1 MTRKTRETMP
11 RKQHARLMRAVRT
24 GATLTA
30 ITIASAALLQAQF
43 RSSDWVTSGF
53 DAQRTAWVRTDNR
66 LNKAAVTKGEF
77 KFLWQTKFDNEAR
90 QLNSL
95 TEPVLQDLLIGY
107 RGFKALA
114 FIGGSND
121 KLFAIDTD
129 LNKPYWTVTLNY
141 AAATGGQPPSS
152 WECPGGLMAAAS
164 RRVPLTQPPFNPA
177 GGPGVGRGGRAASAV
192 GEPGK
197 GAAVLATMK
206 PPTPPPPP
214 AAPPAGAKP
223 TPSPTAPTPPPTPA
237 APPRTGDAAA
247 PASRPSSLTAPV
259 PFGGVDPIVA
269 VGTDGWLRTLRVS
282 DGAEIRPA
290 VPFLPASTKPSSL
303 LFVDGVV
310 YTTTTNGCG
319 ATPNA
324 VWSIDLTAPATDTNP
339 NPERKVS
346 SWQTGGADIAGT
358 RGLALGTDGT
368 IYVALGS
375 APALKPGDPGP
386 ASGANHANTV
396 VALDRQTLKVKD
408 WFTAGVPFVTSPV
421 VIRHNDKDLIAAAS
435 SDGKVYLLDSASLGG
450 SDHKTPLAVG
460 AAGVGGTNGA
470 GASAAAGAGASA
482 SSALAAWDDGTAK
495 WIAAPIGN
503 HIVTFKIA
511 GEGGKMALTQGWQSP
526 SLVSPMAPIVVNGMV
541 MAVSSGEYRGGDA
554 TLTAAARAKQSQ
566 PAVLYVL
573 DGATGKEMWNSGKT
587 ITSFARGGLSAGGGQ
602 VYLVTYDH
610 QLYAFGIPMEH

>member
-1 MTRKTRETMP
+1 MTRTTRNSMTRKKP
-11 RKQHARLMRAVRT
+11 AGLMRAART
-24 GATLTA
+24 AATLTA
-30 ITIASAALLQAQF
+30 ITAASAALLQAQF

-77 KFLWQTKFDNEAR
+77 KFLWQQRFDNETR

-129 LNKPYWTVTLNY
+129 LNRPYWTVNLNY
-141 AAATGGQPPSS
+141 TAATGGQPPSS
-152 WECPGGLMAAAS
+152 WECPGGLIAAAS

-197 GAAVLATMK
+197 GAAVLSTMK
-206 PPTPPPPP
+206 PQAPPTPPPP
-214 AAPPAGAKP
+214 PPAGAKP
-223 TPSPTAPTPPPTPA
+223 TPSPTAPTPPPTPPP
-237 APPRTGDAAA
+237 PPRTGDAAA
-247 PASRPSSLTAPV
+247 PTARPSSLTAPV
-259 PFGGVDPIVA
+259 PFGGVDPLVA

-324 VWSIDLTAPATDTNP
+324 VWSIDLTAPANENGS

-346 SWQTGGADIAGT
+346 SWQTGGPDIAGT
-358 RGLALGTDGT
+358 RGIALGTDGT
-368 IYVALGS
+368 IYVAT
-375 APALKPGDPGP
+375 AKGDGT
-386 ASGANHANTV
+386 HANAV
-396 VALDRQTLKVKD
+396 IALDRQGLKVKD
-408 WFTAGVPFVTSPV
+408 WFTAGAPFVTSPV

-450 SDHKTPLAVG
+450 SDHKTPLAAASAG
-460 AAGVGGTNGA
+460 AGGTNGA
-470 GASAAAGAGASA
+470 GAAAAAGATN
-482 SSALAAWDDGTAK
+482 SALAAWDDGKAK
-495 WIAAPIGN
+495 WIAAPLGN
-503 HIVTFKIA
+503 HIVTFKVA
-511 GEGGKMALTQGWQSP
+511 DEGGKPALSQGWQSRD
-526 SLVSPMAPIVVNGMV
+526 LVSPLAPIVVNGMV

-554 TLTAAARAKQSQ
+554 TLAADARAKQSQ

-587 ITSFARGGLSAGGGQ
+587 ITSFARAGLSAGGGQ
-602 VYLVTYDH
+602 VYLVTYDN

>member
-1 MTRKTRETMP
+1 MTRTTRKSMTQ
-11 RKQHARLMRAVRT
+11 RKHAGLMRAVRT

-30 ITIASAALLQAQF
+30 ITVASAALLQAQF

-77 KFLWQTKFDNEAR
+77 KFLWQQKFDNDTR

-114 FIGGSND
+114 FVGGSND

-129 LNKPYWTVTLNY
+129 LNRPYWTVNFNY
-141 AAATGGQPPSS
+141 AVATGGQPASS
-152 WECPGGLMAAAS
+152 WECPGGLVAAAS

-177 GGPGVGRGGRAASAV
+177 GGPGVGRGGRAASSV

-206 PPTPPPPP
+206 PPTPPTPPP
-214 AAPPAGAKP
+214 APPPGAKP
-223 TPSPTAPTPPPTPA
+223 TTSPTAPTPPPTPP

-247 PASRPSSLTAPV
+247 PASRPSSLTGPV
-259 PFGGVDPIVA
+259 PFGGVDPLVA
-269 VGTDGWLRTLRVS
+269 VGTDGLLRTLRVS

-290 VPFLPASTKPSSL
+290 VPFLPPSTKPSSL

-310 YTTTTNGCG
+310 YTTTTSGCG

-324 VWSIDLTAPATDTNP
+324 VWAIDLTAPVTDSNP
-339 NPERKVS
+339 NPDRKVS

-358 RGLALGTDGT
+358 RGIALGTDGT

-375 APALKPGDPGP
+375 APPAGPGQAAAKD
-386 ASGANHANTV
+386 ANHANAV
-396 VALDRQTLKVKD
+396 VALDRQSLKVKD
-408 WFTAGVPFVTSPV
+408 WFTAGAPFVTSPV

-435 SDGKVYLLDSASLGG
+435 SDGKIYVLDSASLGG
-450 SDHKTPLAVG
+450 SDHKSPLAS
-460 AAGVGGTNGA
+460 ASASAGGTNGA
-470 GASAAAGAGASA
+470 GAASAAGKETAST
-482 SSALAAWDDGTAK
+482 ALAAWDDGKAK

-503 HIVTFKIA
+503 HIVTFKLA
-511 GEGGKMALTQGWQSP
+511 DEGGKPALTQGWQSP
-526 SLVSPMAPIVVNGMV
+526 NLVSPLAPIVVNGMV

-587 ITSFARGGLSAGGGQ
+587 ITSFARAGMAAGGGQ
-602 VYLVTYDH
+602 VYLVTYDN

>member
-1 MTRKTRETMP
+1 MMTRKIM
-11 RKQHARLMRAVRT
+11 AV
-24 GATLTA
+24 TA
-30 ITIASAALLQAQF
+30 ITAASAALLQAQF

-53 DAQRTAWVRTDNR
+53 DAQRTAWVRTDAR
-66 LNKAAVTKGEF
+66 LTPAAVQKGEF
-77 KFLWQTKFDNEAR
+77 KFLWQTKFDNDTR

-114 FIGGSND
+114 FVGGSND
-121 KLFAIDTD
+121 KLFAVDTD
-129 LNKPYWTVTLNY
+129 LNKPYWTVNLNY
-141 AAATGGQPPSS
+141 AAATGGQPASS

-177 GGPGVGRGGRAASAV
+177 GGPGVGRGGRAASSV

-206 PPTPPPPP
+206 PAVPAPPP
-214 AAPPAGAKP
+214 AAAATAK
-223 TPSPTAPTPPPTPA
+223 PTPPPTPA

-247 PASRPSSLTAPV
+247 PASRPSSLTAPT

-303 LFVDGVV
+303 VFVDGVV
-310 YTTTTNGCG
+310 YTTTTSGCG
-319 ATPNA
+319 ASPNA
-324 VWSIDLTAPATDTNP
+324 VWSIDLTAPATEANP

-346 SWQTGGADIAGT
+346 SWETGGADIAGT
-358 RGLALGTDGT
+358 RGVALGTDGT
-368 IYVALGS
+368 LYVATGKGS
-375 APALKPGDPGP
+375 G
-386 ASGANHANTV
+386 NHANAI
-396 VALDRQTLKVKD
+396 VALDRQGLKVKD
-408 WFTAGVPFVTSPV
+408 WFSAGAPFVTSPV
-421 VIRHNDKDLIAAAS
+421 VIRHNDKDVIAAAA
-435 SDGKVYLLDSASLGG
+435 SDGKVYLLDGSSLGG
-450 SDHKTPLAVG
+450 SDHKSPLAVS
-460 AAGVGGTNGA
+460 AASAGGTNGG
-470 GASAAAGAGASA
+470 GATAAGAGTAST
-482 SSALAAWDDGTAK
+482 ALAAWEDATGK

-511 GEGGKMALTQGWQSP
+511 DAGGKLSLTQGWQSKD
-526 SLVSPMAPIVVNGMV
+526 LVSPLAPIVVNGMV

-573 DGATGKEMWNSGKT
+573 EGATGKEMWNSGKT
-587 ITSFARGGLSAGGGQ
+587 ITSFARAGLSAGGGQ
-602 VYLVTYDH
+602 VYLVTYDN

>member
-1 MTRKTRETMP
+1 MPMTRKTR
-11 RKQHARLMRAVRT
+11 ANLVRAVRT
-24 GATLTA
+24 GAALTA
-30 ITIASAALLQAQF
+30 ITVTSAALLQAQF

-53 DAQRTAWVRTDNR
+53 DAQRTAWVRTDAR
-66 LNKAAVTKGEF
+66 LTPAAVQKGEF

-206 PPTPPPPP
+206 PAAPPPPP
-214 AAPPAGAKP
+214 AAPPAGQAK
-223 TPSPTAPTPPPTPA
+223 PSPTAPTPPPTPA

-259 PFGGVDPIVA
+259 PFGGVDPIFA
-269 VGTDGWLRTLRVS
+269 VGADGMLRTLRVS

-310 YTTTTNGCG
+310 YTTTTSGCG

-324 VWSIDLTAPATDTNP
+324 VWAIDLTAPVTDADR

-346 SWQTGGADIAGT
+346 SWQTGGADIAGS
-358 RGLALGTDGT
+358 RGLALGADGT

-375 APALKPGDPGP
+375 APAAKPGEPGP
-386 ASGANHANTV
+386 ASGANHANAV

-408 WFTAGVPFVTSPV
+408 WFIAGAPFVTSPV
-421 VIRHNDKDLIAAAS
+421 VIRHNDKDLIAAAA

-450 SDHKTPLAVG
+450 SDHKTPLASS
-460 AAGVGGTNGA
+460 AASAGGTNGGGGAAA
-470 GASAAAGAGASA
+470 GAASAAAST
-482 SSALAAWDDGTAK
+482 ALASWDDGTAK

-511 GEGGKMALTQGWQSP
+511 DAGGK
-526 SLVSPMAPIVVNGMV
+526 LVARARV
-541 MAVSSGEYRGGDA
+541 AVERPRITSGADRRQRHGDGGVERRISRRRRHADGGGA
-554 TLTAAARAKQSQ
+554 REAIAAR
-566 PAVLYVL
+566 
-573 DGATGKEMWNSGKT
+573 GALR
-587 ITSFARGGLSAGGGQ
+587 ARWRDRQGNVEQREDDHVVRARRVVGGWWSGLSGDLRPSVVCVRHPDGT
-602 VYLVTYDH
+602 L
-610 QLYAFGIPMEH
+610 IER